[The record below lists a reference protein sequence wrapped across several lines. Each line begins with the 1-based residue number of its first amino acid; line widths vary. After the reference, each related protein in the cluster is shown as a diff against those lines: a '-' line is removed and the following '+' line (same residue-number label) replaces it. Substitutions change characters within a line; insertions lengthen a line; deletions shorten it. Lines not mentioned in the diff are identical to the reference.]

1 MEAEHSEKTDQET
14 AIGTTG
20 KSERILLAEEEAGGS
35 SVIHLQALH
44 NTKVHSDG
52 WPITPSPP
60 SKKELIQEASR

>member
-1 MEAEHSEKTDQET
+1 MEAEDNEKTDQET

-44 NTKVHSDG
+44 TMKVHSDG
-52 WPITPSPP
+52 WPVTPSPP
-60 SKKELIQEASR
+60 SKKELTQEASR